1 MIFSTTDGGE
11 RHVVGR
17 FGGLGTPASGA
28 DKKAH
33 IASLARFRTI
43 ADAAG
48 VDSLIANHQTQDL
61 SLAKLELLRLRRSGD
76 ANPYV
81 LGRGAFLRYLDI
93 QSECTAYAM
102 ARERQR

>member
-11 RHVVGR
+11 RHVVGM
-17 FGGLGTPASGA
+17 FGGLGTPANAA

-33 IASLARFRTI
+33 IASLARFGTI

-81 LGRGAFLRYLDI
+81 VGRGPFLRYLDI

-102 ARERQR
+102 AREGQR